1 MRYKF
6 NVIEEGKEE
15 PTIIEAM
22 SYKKMLKR
30 LDPKKKYNIDYVNK
44 KGNHLAFKIVQGRKE
59 LWRDILRQMCI
70 INGWNYFEN
79 TWKIHMKK
87 REKGRKWDGR
97 SRVSTNQYKKNWNDI
112 FGQRNVVRTEASFVS
127 RDYEEPVHES
137 EADRKSDKSSS
148 WPI

>member
-59 LWRDILRQMCI
+59 L
-70 INGWNYFEN
+70 
-79 TWKIHMKK
+79 
-87 REKGRKWDGR
+87 
-97 SRVSTNQYKKNWNDI
+97 
-112 FGQRNVVRTEASFVS
+112 
-127 RDYEEPVHES
+127 
-137 EADRKSDKSSS
+137 
-148 WPI
+148 

>member
-44 KGNHLAFKIVQGRKE
+44 KGNHLAFKIVQGRNE
-59 LWRDILRQMCI
+59 L
-70 INGWNYFEN
+70 
-79 TWKIHMKK
+79 
-87 REKGRKWDGR
+87 
-97 SRVSTNQYKKNWNDI
+97 
-112 FGQRNVVRTEASFVS
+112 
-127 RDYEEPVHES
+127 
-137 EADRKSDKSSS
+137 
-148 WPI
+148 

>member
-44 KGNHLAFKIVQGRKE
+44 KGTHLAFKIVQGRKE
-59 LWRDILRQMCI
+59 L
-70 INGWNYFEN
+70 
-79 TWKIHMKK
+79 
-87 REKGRKWDGR
+87 
-97 SRVSTNQYKKNWNDI
+97 
-112 FGQRNVVRTEASFVS
+112 
-127 RDYEEPVHES
+127 
-137 EADRKSDKSSS
+137 
-148 WPI
+148 

>member
-15 PTIIEAM
+15 PTVIEAM

-59 LWRDILRQMCI
+59 L
-70 INGWNYFEN
+70 
-79 TWKIHMKK
+79 
-87 REKGRKWDGR
+87 
-97 SRVSTNQYKKNWNDI
+97 
-112 FGQRNVVRTEASFVS
+112 
-127 RDYEEPVHES
+127 
-137 EADRKSDKSSS
+137 
-148 WPI
+148 

>member
-44 KGNHLAFKIVQGRKE
+44 KGNDLAFKIVQGRKE
-59 LWRDILRQMCI
+59 L
-70 INGWNYFEN
+70 
-79 TWKIHMKK
+79 
-87 REKGRKWDGR
+87 
-97 SRVSTNQYKKNWNDI
+97 
-112 FGQRNVVRTEASFVS
+112 
-127 RDYEEPVHES
+127 
-137 EADRKSDKSSS
+137 
-148 WPI
+148 